1 MHGFNPLG
9 IRGLKLAADA
19 RAKAEPTRRGFRN
32 LCGTPAAVF
41 SADGLMSEPDSEEKL
56 TALMMRLASRTA
68 AGQDSSGR
76 YNFWSDRLKPPQGSA
91 AANPGAA
98 PVEPWE
104 NPHVPSGYTYLL
116 QLVAHDLVASSVSL
130 SIDVE
135 RAEVEN
141 ARDDA
146 LVLETIYGNGPE
158 LTPEPYEFS
167 REHLHGRG
175 LIPRTRLRVGPLRP
189 KIAGTKHCPHRDLGR
204 GTGTAGVDTTNRP
217 INMVE
222 DEARGSDRAKLWLTE
237 TMVADTRNDS
247 HALLSQLTVLFHLL
261 HNTLIGKLEKRVA
274 ARPGEWSEQ
283 EFAWRRFVCAR
294 TAVTLIYR
302 RIIRNDLMRKLLH
315 PEIYE
320 AYSKGWR
327 LEDSKDV
334 KEGIPLEFSHG
345 AFRFGH
351 AMVRDSYRVNDPAK
365 PELMDF
371 GLQQSPR
378 LPYKLPVNSDWMVD
392 WRLFFEIDPSVAP
405 NFSRRIGPH
414 YARPL
419 HADLIFT
426 PESGRG
432 LPFLDHMS
440 AAHAGVWSVSHLIA
454 HVKEKLRTQPN
465 SKLANIF
472 STYDLWRA
480 PLSGWLGEGDSLIPL
495 LPGDKTALVN
505 DPPLSLFILFEAA
518 HSMSGG
524 APVREGGGTRL
535 GALGSLIV
543 AETIYGALDRNRVM
557 FDGAP
562 SLAASLR
569 ECCAKLLSA
578 PEALADVA
586 VDGAEGPHDIGEMK
600 DLILFLAANEVFLA

>member
-9 IRGLKLAADA
+9 LRARKFAAEA
-19 RAKAEPTRRGFRN
+19 RAKAGPILRRGFRN
-32 LCGTPAAVF
+32 LCGTPAVIF
-41 SADGLMSEPDSEEKL
+41 SAGGLMDEPGSEEKL
-56 TALMMRLASRTA
+56 TALMKGLASRVI
-68 AGQDSSGR
+68 AGQDNTGE
-76 YNFWSDRLKPPQGSA
+76 YKFWPDRIEPAPGSA
-91 AANPGAA
+91 AAIPGA
-98 PVEPWE
+98 EPIERWE
-104 NPHVPSGYTYLL
+104 NPHIPSGYTYLL
-116 QLVAHDLVASSVSL
+116 QLVAHDLVASTVSL
-130 SIDVE
+130 SVDVE

-167 REHLHGRG
+167 REHLRGRG
-175 LIPRTRLRVGPLRP
+175 LVPRTRLRVGPLCP

-204 GTGTAGVDTTNRP
+204 GTGTAGVDATNRP
-217 INMVE
+217 INLVE
-222 DEARGSDRAKLWLTE
+222 DGARQSDRAKLWATE

-274 ARPGEWSEQ
+274 RHDEWSEQ

-294 TAVTLIYR
+294 TVVTLIYR

-320 AYSKGWR
+320 AYAKGFR
-327 LEDSKDV
+327 LEDGKDV

-351 AMVRDSYRVNDPAK
+351 AMVRNSYRVNDPTK
-365 PELMDF
+365 PELMNF
-371 GLQQSPR
+371 GLEQSPR
-378 LPYKLPVNSDWMVD
+378 LPYKLPVSPEWMVD
-392 WRLFFEIDPSVAP
+392 WRLFFEIDPTVAP

-414 YARPL
+414 YAKPL
-419 HADLIFT
+419 IADLIFT

-440 AAHAGVWSVSHLIA
+440 AAFAGVWSVPDLIGHLQ
-454 HVKEKLRTQPN
+454 EKLKKRPN

-480 PLSGWLGEGDSLIPL
+480 RLSGWLGEKNGLIPL
-495 LPGDKTALVN
+495 SPTDITRLADH
-505 DPPLSLFILFEAA
+505 PPLSLFILFEAA
-518 HSMSGG
+518 HSISGG
-524 APVREGGGTRL
+524 APSREGGGVRL
-535 GALGSLIV
+535 GALGSIIV
-543 AETIYGALDRNRVM
+543 AETIYGALDRNKVM
-557 FDGAP
+557 FDDAP
-562 SLAASLR
+562 SLAQSIK
-569 ECCAKLLSA
+569 ECCGKLLSA
-578 PEALADVA
+578 PDALADVA
-586 VDGAEGPHDIGEMK
+586 VGGNDINEMK
-600 DLILFLAANEVFLA
+600 DVILFLAENEAFLA

>member
-1 MHGFNPLG
+1 MHGFNPLS
-9 IRGLKLAADA
+9 LKSLKIAADA
-19 RAKAEPTRRGFRN
+19 RAKANPTLRRGFRN
-32 LCGTPAAVF
+32 LCGTPAAF
-41 SADGLMSEPDSEEKL
+41 FRADGLMGGPGSEEKL
-56 TALMMRLASRTA
+56 TALMMGLASRTA
-68 AGQDSSGR
+68 AGQDK
-76 YNFWSDRLKPPQGSA
+76 FWSDRIKPAHGSA
-91 AANPGAA
+91 AAIPGAA
-98 PVEPWE
+98 PLELWE

-116 QLVAHDLVASSVSL
+116 QLVAHDLVASTVSL
-130 SIDVE
+130 SVDVE
-135 RAEVEN
+135 RTEVEN
-141 ARDDA
+141 TRDDA
-146 LVLETIYGNGPE
+146 LVLDTIYGNGPE
-158 LTPEPYEFS
+158 LTPEPYDFS
-167 REHLHGRG
+167 SEHLRGRG
-175 LIPRTRLRVGPLRP
+175 LVPRTRLRVGPLRP

-204 GTGTAGVDTTNRP
+204 GTGTAGIEDGHRP

-222 DEARGSDRAKLWLTE
+222 DEARQSDRAKLWLTE

-274 ARPGEWSEQ
+274 RLSDWSEQ
-283 EFAWRRFVCAR
+283 EFAWRRFMCAR

-302 RIIRNDLMRKLLH
+302 RIIRHDLMRKLLH
-315 PEIYE
+315 PEIYD
-320 AYSKGWR
+320 AYANGWR
-327 LEDSKDV
+327 FEDSKDV
-334 KEGIPLEFSHG
+334 TDGIPLEFSHG

-351 AMVRDSYRVNDPAK
+351 AMVRNAYRVNDPAK

-392 WRLFFEIDPSVAP
+392 WRLFFEIDPTVAP

-426 PESGRG
+426 PENGRG
-432 LPFLDHMS
+432 LSFLDHMS
-440 AAHAGVWSVSHLIA
+440 AAQAGVWSVPDLIE
-454 HVKEKLRTQPN
+454 HIKEKLKNQPN

-472 STYDLWRA
+472 STYDLWRV

-495 LPGDKTALVN
+495 SPGDKTALVN
-505 DPPLSLFILFEAA
+505 DPPLSLFITFEAA

-524 APVREGGGTRL
+524 APVREGGGTHL

-543 AETIYGALDRNRVM
+543 AETIYGALDRNQVM
-557 FDGAP
+557 FDSAL

-569 ECCAKLLSA
+569 ECCKKLLSA

-586 VDGAEGPHDIGEMK
+586 VDGAEGRHDINEMK